1 MSTSHAT
8 WPSLS
13 RLSSAEMSRLSS
25 ITLRASGIARRH
37 TEKAGAPLSWT
48 SERVD
53 TLFVGEGVRKAA
65 AHERQPQRAE
75 RAMYKKR
82 AEAFFLSLIARCRSL
97 RIALGKPPTLS
108 SLADERRVGSL
119 LRSTAARD
127 PVRATTTAA
136 GSERDA
142 RAASQYSA

>member
-1 MSTSHAT
+1 
-8 WPSLS
+8 
-13 RLSSAEMSRLSS
+13 MSRLLS
-25 ITLRASGIARRH
+25 ITLRASGIARRR

-75 RAMYKKR
+75 RAIYKER
-82 AEAFFLSLIARCRSL
+82 AEVFFPL
-97 RIALGKPPTLS
+97 
-108 SLADERRVGSL
+108 
-119 LRSTAARD
+119 
-127 PVRATTTAA
+127 RATTTAA